1 MSIVR
6 RSDERILDVKKMF
19 DGGGEAKMY
28 RLLNGPEEM
37 SGKGRLFNHVILE
50 KGCEVGWHVHHGDG
64 EAYYVIKG
72 QGEYN
77 DNGNVITM
85 YPGDVSFVGDGEGH
99 SIINRCDEP
108 LEMIALI
115 LYT

>member
-1 MSIVR
+1 MSFVR
-6 RSDERILDVKKMF
+6 RSGERIMDLRKMF
-19 DGGGEAKMY
+19 DGGGQAKMY

-37 SGKGRLFNHVILE
+37 YGKGRLFNHVVLE

-64 EAYYVIKG
+64 EAYYIIKG

-77 DNGNVITM
+77 DNGTLTTM
-85 YPGDVSFVGDGEGH
+85 GPGDVSFVGDGEGH
-99 SIINRCDEP
+99 SIINRDDEP
-108 LEMIALI
+108 LEMIAMI

>member
-1 MSIVR
+1 MSFVR
-6 RSDERILDVKKMF
+6 RSGERIMDVRKMF
-19 DGGGEAKMY
+19 DGGGQAKMY

-37 SGKGRLFNHVILE
+37 CGKGRLFNHVVLE

-64 EAYYVIKG
+64 EAYYIIKG

-77 DNGNVITM
+77 DNGTLTTM
-85 YPGDVSFVGDGEGH
+85 GPGDVSFVGDGEGH
-99 SIINRCDEP
+99 SIINRDDEP